1 MYPQPIQ
8 NLIHLLSKLPSI
20 GPRQATRLVFHLLN
34 EPRENLEN
42 LGEAVANLK
51 SRVDVCPVCFKTA
64 ESGPETKI
72 ICKICADKNRD
83 RQIIAVIEKESD
95 LVALEKT
102 KKYGG
107 LYHILNGVISPLDG
121 KGPEKIRVKELFWR
135 VKNSEPKI
143 KEVILATNPT
153 TEGDATAIYI
163 ERALK
168 PLGVKTSRLGRGL
181 SVGGELEYADET
193 TINDALR
200 NRK

>member
-1 MYPQPIQ
+1 MYPAPIQ
-8 NLIHLLSKLPSI
+8 NLIHLFSKLPSI

-42 LGEAVANLK
+42 FGAAIANLK
-51 SRVDVCPVCFKTA
+51 SRIDVCPICFKTT
-64 ESGPETKI
+64 ESGGETKI
-72 ICKICADKNRD
+72 ICEICSNEKRD
-83 RQIIAVIEKESD
+83 RQIMAVIEKESD
-95 LVALEKT
+95 LMALEKT
-102 KKYGG
+102 KKYDG

-121 KGPEKIRVKELFWR
+121 KGPEKIRVKELLWR

-163 ERALK
+163 ERALA
-168 PLGVKTSRLGRGL
+168 PFDVKISRLGRGL
-181 SVGGELEYADET
+181 SVGAELEYADET
-193 TINDALR
+193 TLNNALQ